1 MADSDSQ
8 EDAAKVASHTLA
20 FLRSLDRKMDLVLET
35 QARHTERLGRLER
48 DVAEVRRDLTEIRS
62 DIALLENKT
71 LVRSN
76 QDLPILHRLEQ
87 AAAPSIDRLEA
98 APPSP
103 GGTWSSLN
111 ISGLVGSDPDEPSY
125 PTNAYGSS
133 SVSQYK

>member
-1 MADSDSQ
+1 MADSDAQ

-71 LVRSN
+71 LSAQTEIVS
-76 QDLPILHRLEQ
+76 ILHRLEQ
-87 AAAPSIDRLEA
+87 AAAPSTERFEA
-98 APPSP
+98 APPAP
-103 GGTWSSLN
+103 DGT
-111 ISGLVGSDPDEPSY
+111 
-125 PTNAYGSS
+125 
-133 SVSQYK
+133 